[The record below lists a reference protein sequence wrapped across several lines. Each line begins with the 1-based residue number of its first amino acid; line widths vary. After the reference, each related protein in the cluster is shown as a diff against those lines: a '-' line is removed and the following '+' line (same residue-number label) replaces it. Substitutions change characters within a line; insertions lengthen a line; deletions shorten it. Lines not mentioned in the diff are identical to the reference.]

1 MKTKPQ
7 SQMKNILTLFLLLGS
22 ATLFGQ
28 LDTMIVYDLQTQTYE
43 IVPPIEFDATVPNDK
58 TSSFTGMMAGFSQLG
73 NEVPT
78 ENLFPG
84 SDFTQL
90 TKTADLFDLTH
101 YPMRTSVKLVGIS
114 QSGVEYSC
122 SGTLVSENMVLTAA
136 HCTFDYFANVEFLIQ
151 SMEVF
156 PSFDNGEL
164 PQGIQSAQVTK
175 IFITKKTYDGEGL
188 FDACILLLDEPIG
201 ETLGHQVI
209 GFAPVEEL
217 TEKVFH
223 EMSYPAAQ
231 STVNPDLIHNGDTT
245 YYAYGLMSYDFILG
259 VLQLDTPISYAIPG
273 QSGSGLFESTG
284 QEATLYGVLSFSSY
298 SHFRF
303 TPNYF
308 YQYKNIIENYDVL
321 SSIASIEN
329 TIRLQ
334 IQPNPF
340 ENSTTILLP
349 KELTGVL
356 NYKLIDL
363 SGKTVQQG
371 KIDSQDF
378 TLWRNGLA
386 SGAYIISI
394 ILENGE
400 VVSEQIIIK

>member
-136 HCTFDYFANVEFLIQ
+136 HCTFDYFANVEFRQEWRPALRSTTPMLQ
-151 SMEVF
+151 R
-156 PSFDNGEL
+156 EL
-164 PQGIQSAQVTK
+164 RQP
-175 IFITKKTYDGEGL
+175 
-188 FDACILLLDEPIG
+188 
-201 ETLGHQVI
+201 
-209 GFAPVEEL
+209 
-217 TEKVFH
+217 
-223 EMSYPAAQ
+223 
-231 STVNPDLIHNGDTT
+231 
-245 YYAYGLMSYDFILG
+245 
-259 VLQLDTPISYAIPG
+259 
-273 QSGSGLFESTG
+273 GSGW
-284 QEATLYGVLSFSSY
+284 
-298 SHFRF
+298 FR
-303 TPNYF
+303 
-308 YQYKNIIENYDVL
+308 
-321 SSIASIEN
+321 
-329 TIRLQ
+329 
-334 IQPNPF
+334 
-340 ENSTTILLP
+340 
-349 KELTGVL
+349 
-356 NYKLIDL
+356 
-363 SGKTVQQG
+363 
-371 KIDSQDF
+371 
-378 TLWRNGLA
+378 
-386 SGAYIISI
+386 
-394 ILENGE
+394 
-400 VVSEQIIIK
+400 